1 MNMQHSNAEWDQK
14 IIIGS
19 KSRPK
24 KPSEEKAGQKKEFYG
39 GNKTAA
45 TEGSHLARVDRE
57 DEPGKVVTVS
67 LDVSRAIQQGRLNK
81 KMTQKDLATKINEKP
96 TVIQDFE
103 NGKAKPNPQVLG
115 KIERVLGIKLRG
127 KDIGSELG
135 PRPTKKK

>member
-1 MNMQHSNAEWDQK
+1 MNIQHSNADWDQK

-57 DEPGKVVTVS
+57 DEPGRVATIS
-67 LDVSRAIQQGRLNK
+67 LDVSRAIQQGRQNK
-81 KMTQKDLATKINEKP
+81 KLTQKELATKINERQN
-96 TVIQDFE
+96 VISDFE
-103 NGKAKPNPQVLG
+103 AGKAKPNQQVLG
-115 KIERVLGIKLRG
+115 KLERVLGIKLRG
-127 KDIGSELG
+127 KDIGAELG
-135 PRPTKKK
+135 PKKK